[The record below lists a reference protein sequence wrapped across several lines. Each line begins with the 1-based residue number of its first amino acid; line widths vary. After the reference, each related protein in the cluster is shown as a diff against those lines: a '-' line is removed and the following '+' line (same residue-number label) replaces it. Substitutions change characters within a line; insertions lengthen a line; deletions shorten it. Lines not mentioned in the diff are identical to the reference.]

1 MFYDT
6 KDLDDG
12 EIFLRLVTTS
22 EGKKD
27 KGWLPGYY
35 FDICSKKGIK
45 LGNCDLRIGHNNKTY
60 IGGNIGY
67 NVDKEHR
74 GNNYAAKACRLLFK
88 LARKHD
94 LGYLYI
100 TCDPDNIASYKT
112 CESLGGEFIEIRDI
126 PKTNEMYALDKLEV
140 KIYKFEL

>member
-12 EIFLRLVTTS
+12 EIFLRLVTKS

-27 KGWLPGYY
+27 KGWLPAYY

-45 LGNCDLRIGHNNKTY
+45 LGSCDLRIGHNDKTY

-67 NVDKEHR
+67 NVDLEHR

-112 CESLGGEFIEIRDI
+112 CESLGGDFVEIRDI
-126 PKTNEMYALDKLEV
+126 PKDNDMYREDKTKV
-140 KIYKFEL
+140 KIYRFDI